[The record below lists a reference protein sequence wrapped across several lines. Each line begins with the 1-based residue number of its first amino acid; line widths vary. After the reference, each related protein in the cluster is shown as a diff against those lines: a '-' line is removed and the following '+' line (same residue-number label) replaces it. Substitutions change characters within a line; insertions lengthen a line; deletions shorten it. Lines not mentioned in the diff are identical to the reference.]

1 MILRSRNSSEQTHTL
16 EYPVVRE
23 SIVAWERRLD
33 DAQAAGRAAG
43 IAESQARVLAAEAV
57 ATAAQNKADELE
69 QHLRADYEERLGHA
83 IAALAAGTTQLDR
96 LEAQLVRE
104 AEADVARLALL
115 IAARL
120 LRREI
125 DDDPTWME
133 GVLADALSRVPDKR
147 GIAVRM
153 HPLDAEVASER
164 KRFILEQTPGIE
176 RVEFFGDDSLPR
188 GACIIA
194 SQGTRLDAS
203 LPTSWERLARDILM
217 DPPEPLAI
225 RVDTALPSTSSP
237 SDSIS

>member
-1 MILRSRNSSEQTHTL
+1 MILRSRTTSEQAHAI
-16 EYPVVRE
+16 EYPVVKE
-23 SIVAWERRLD
+23 SIAAWERRLD
-33 DAQAAGRAAG
+33 AAQAAGHAAG
-43 IAESQARVLAAEAV
+43 IAESQLRVVAAETAA
-57 ATAAQNKADELE
+57 ATAQKRASELE
-69 QHLRADYEERLGHA
+69 ATLRADYEQRLGHA
-83 IAALAAGTTQLDR
+83 IHALAAGTAQLDT
-96 LEAQLVRE
+96 LQGQLVRE

-115 IAARL
+115 IASRL

-147 GIAVRM
+147 GVAVRM

-164 KRFILEQTPGIE
+164 KRFILEQTPGVE

-203 LPTSWERLARDILM
+203 LPASWERLARDILA
-217 DPPEPLAI
+217 DAQEPLAI
-225 RVDTALPSTSSP
+225 RVDTATTPET
-237 SDSIS
+237 DSLT

>member
-1 MILRSRNSSEQTHTL
+1 MILRSRTTSEQTHTL
-16 EYPVVRE
+16 EYPAVKE
-23 SIVAWERRLD
+23 SIAAWERRLD
-33 DAQAAGRAAG
+33 AAQAAGHAAG
-43 IAESQARVLAAEAV
+43 MAESQVRVAAAEAS
-57 ATAAQNKADELE
+57 AGAAQQRANNLE
-69 QHLRADYEERLGHA
+69 ANLRADYEQRLGHA
-83 IAALAAGTTQLDR
+83 IAALAAGTTQLDT
-96 LEAQLVRE
+96 LEGQLVRE

-125 DDDPTWME
+125 EDDPTWME
-133 GVLADALSRVPDKR
+133 SVLADALGRVPDKR

-203 LPTSWERLARDILM
+203 LPTSWERLARTILA
-217 DPPEPLAI
+217 DPQEPLAI
-225 RVDTALPSTSSP
+225 RVDTALPP
-237 SDSIS
+237 DSGSLP